1 MVRWRG
7 IGLAAAA
14 ALALAL
20 PGSAGATHQYDGVV
34 GCAAKRVRNVQ
45 IVAISSEARVFRK
58 LTRAS
63 GGPGGSVAYACM
75 TRSGPIT
82 RLKGSSFG
90 GGQMGPLLAGR
101 YVAFQQMFSEN
112 EDNEESGLIVLDM
125 RAGRI
130 SFEQPRDNTDL
141 GSWVVKRNGSAA
153 WTTSAYGGGEPGGV
167 YKLDSTTGGKPQRL
181 AGPEGFP
188 RSLRLSPDRR
198 SVLWMQA
205 DGSERSAP
213 ID

>member
-1 MVRWRG
+1 MARHGR
-7 IGLAAAA
+7 IAFAAAV
-14 ALALAL
+14 ALTLAL
-20 PGSAGATHQYDGVV
+20 PGSAGASHQYDGVV

-45 IVAISSEARVFRK
+45 IVAMSPDARVFRK
-58 LTRAS
+58 LTRPS

-75 TRSGPIT
+75 RRSGPIT
-82 RLKGSSFG
+82 RLKGSEFG
-90 GGQMGPLLAGR
+90 GGQMRPLLAGR

-125 RAGRI
+125 RTGRI

-153 WTTSAYGGGEPGGV
+153 WTTSAYEGGEPGGA

-181 AGPEGFP
+181 AGPEGSP
-188 RSLRLSPDRR
+188 HSMRLSADRR
-198 SVLWMQA
+198 SVLWMQL
-205 DGSERSAP
+205 DGTERSAP